1 MLGPL
6 TLLLAV
12 LPAGGAPASFDGC
25 PRCEYTGV
33 VACGKHPSE
42 LLEYELGV
50 LFCREAAACET
61 CGGAM
66 RVDCPGCSGGPGQR
80 AAEERRRAVQ
90 AWLADT
96 KVEESLGRIVPRVE
110 TERFHLIVDTGTLKD
125 GSKKV
130 DQHTLVHW
138 IADDLERVASSI
150 AEHFDVQPGDY
161 DSKMRMWIWRESED
175 HAKVMREFLHSTST
189 GDFKM
194 LGRAPAFSVWTEPPF
209 DTVPGVRAVFA
220 HNAAHMLVS
229 NVIRPLW
236 VGDTGGGWLDVGSAH
251 WCEYSLFDRSV
262 NYCIEEA
269 TSLQKYHDG
278 VWRAP
283 VRRFLAKEEAPFLPE
298 ITTKNTGAMEVYEHA
313 LCWSFYEYLVSEHPD
328 ALRPILADLKERKET
343 RTVFQERLGMSVL
356 EAENAWRAWVD
367 ERYPNRGDEPREPK
381 KR

>member
-1 MLGPL
+1 
-6 TLLLAV
+6 
-12 LPAGGAPASFDGC
+12 
-25 PRCEYTGV
+25 
-33 VACGKHPSE
+33 
-42 LLEYELGV
+42 
-50 LFCREAAACET
+50 
-61 CGGAM
+61 
-66 RVDCPGCSGGPGQR
+66 
-80 AAEERRRAVQ
+80 VQ

-110 TERFHLIVDTGTLKD
+110 TERFQLIVDTGTLKD

-130 DQHTLVHW
+130 DQHTLIHW
-138 IADDLERVASSI
+138 IADDLERVASSV

-161 DSKMRMWIWRESED
+161 DSKMRMWIWREAED

-194 LGRAPAFSVWTEPPF
+194 LGRAPVFSVWTEPPF

-220 HNAAHMLVS
+220 HNAGHMLVS

-298 ITTKNTGAMEVYEHA
+298 ITTKNSGAMQVYEHA

-328 ALRPILADLKERKET
+328 ALRPMLADLKERKET